1 MMNTGMRSLF
11 LLGVFVTLSFVQT
24 SQAFV
29 HSFQS
34 SCSLSNSKLYGLLD
48 AAKSLFLNEREGDFI
63 KLEETGDGEGAGGV
77 PVLFA
82 YNVARTIDNMELHDM
97 LSDGSP
103 IAYQRGIRLARLYDD
118 EESQILL
125 DQTLREA
132 MESVEGTTTMPVE
145 DIPTNMQ
152 SVSMTA
158 KGCPVLLFA
167 NFQNKEMLSSYNIIS
182 NEIFQ
187 EDGSM
192 AACAKCVENALD
204 KPLGQVLQEIS
215 GDHAEALKLEE
226 KKKGR

>member
-1 MMNTGMRSLF
+1 MNTRMRPLF

-34 SCSLSNSKLYGLLD
+34 SCSLSNSKLNGLLD

-63 KLEETGDGEGAGGV
+63 KLEETGDGEGTGV
-77 PVLFA
+77 PVLFV
-82 YNVARTIDNMELHDM
+82 YNVARTIDNLELHDM

-103 IAYQRGIRLARLYDD
+103 IAHQRGIRLARLYDD
-118 EESQILL
+118 EESQILM

-167 NFQNKEMLSSYNIIS
+167 NFQNKEMLSSYDIIS

-204 KPLGQVLQEIS
+204 KPLGQVLEEIS
-215 GDHAEALKLEE
+215 GDHAEALKLA
-226 KKKGR
+226 KKKG